1 MHQLVLMFLYLLSF
15 MNANPNLVEE
25 FLNLLDL
32 NFSWFKPLPNQFHR
46 LTHNSYFLNNDR
58 NSLGVKSLEGLERG
72 NYTTHFFDQ
81 FHTYKGDRK
90 KANRGVFKLLRLKS
104 NRTLRKYKIRSNRIQ
119 RCSKCN
125 QIGHNSTNKTCP
137 SNVDLTD
144 MIEDMVDES
153 MDSLEDVNMNDANAN
168 AEEREESVNI
178 DDLLQSD
185 DEELF

>member
-1 MHQLVLMFLYLLSF
+1 MYYGSNPTEEEIESYPVLVQ
-15 MNANPNLVEE
+15 E
-25 FLNLLDL
+25 FLTILDL

-72 NYTTHFFDQ
+72 NYTTKVLDQ

-104 NRTLRKYKIRSNRIQ
+104 NRTLRKYKIRSKRIQ

-125 QIGHNSTNKTCP
+125 QIGHNSTNKNCP
-137 SNVDLTD
+137 SNVDLSD
-144 MIEDMVDES
+144 MIEDLVDES
-153 MDSLEDVNMNDANAN
+153 VDTLEGVDMNDN
-168 AEEREESVNI
+168 AEVLEELANI
-178 DDLLQSD
+178 DDLLESD
-185 DEELF
+185 SDEELF